1 MIQRLGNK
9 PLLLRVGILMT
20 AVIALALVSI
30 LSSTVLART
39 LEGMAAAINQSGS
52 LRMQSYRIAVALA
65 DESNPAAERARQ
77 AAALAQEFEERLASP
92 RLVDAIPGKTA
103 SEVTR
108 AYAQVTRL
116 WQTEMKAPLA
126 EHIRLLADGA
136 PAASKAVA
144 RSHYL
149 AGVDAFVAEIDALV
163 LVLEQVAERRV
174 AALKAIQA
182 VALVLTVL
190 AVAVTMTLV
199 HRRVIRPLGELLA
212 CADQVRQSD
221 FSGRSRFTGDDE
233 LGRLGAAMNLMA
245 EGLSQSYSALE
256 QRVAEKTQD
265 LARTNR
271 SLDLLYRTTATLS
284 QAPADK
290 GMLHDLLVDIERE
303 LHLGPM
309 SLCLC
314 QGGEGHGALLV
325 STRPITD
332 PSPCAGER
340 CRACRVNGSADEPVP
355 SQTEIAGRRILSFP
369 VGDRDR
375 HFGVLLIDPPDGSE
389 PAPWQQRLL
398 ATLAGHIGTA
408 LNLQQRMREGRRLA
422 LHEERG
428 VIARELHDSLAQS
441 LSYLKIQVTRLTAA
455 LDADDPEAPRQILA
469 ELREGT
475 NSAYRQLR
483 ELLTTFR
490 LKMDDRGLNPAL
502 EATVRELGA
511 RGAVQIRLDNRL
523 PAGLLTA
530 NEEIHVLQIVREA
543 LSNVLR
549 HAHAEHAEVRLY
561 ATDTGLDVEV
571 SDDGRGIA
579 HQADRTHHHG
589 LTIMR
594 ERAVSLGGEIRLE
607 HPPGGG
613 TRVRLSFR
621 PNHGDRPEAMP
632 TVLLGAL

>member
-1 MIQRLGNK
+1 MIERLGNK
-9 PLLLRVGILMT
+9 PLLLRVGVLMS
-20 AVIALALVSI
+20 AVIALALVTI
-30 LSSTVLART
+30 VSSTVLART

-77 AAALAQEFEERLASP
+77 ASALAQEFEERLASP
-92 RLVDAIPGKTA
+92 RLVNAIPGRTA
-103 SEVTR
+103 SDMTR

-136 PAASKAVA
+136 PAATKAEA
-144 RSHYL
+144 RAHYL
-149 AGVDAFVAEIDALV
+149 AGVDAFVTEIDALV
-163 LVLEQVAERRV
+163 HLLEQVAERRV

-199 HRRVIRPLGELLA
+199 QRRVIRPLGELLA

-221 FSGRSRFTGDDE
+221 FSGRTRFTGDDE

-245 EGLSQSYSALE
+245 EELSQSYAALE

-284 QAPADK
+284 QAPADE
-290 GMLHDLLVDIERE
+290 GMLHDLLADIERE
-303 LHLGPM
+303 LRLGPM

-314 QGGEGHGALLV
+314 QGGEGRGALLV
-325 STRPITD
+325 STRPSTD

-340 CRACRVNGSADEPVP
+340 CRACRVSGAADEPVP

-369 VGDRDR
+369 VGARDR
-375 HFGVLLIDPPDGSE
+375 HFGVLLIDPPDDKA
-389 PAPWQQRLL
+389 PAPWQERLL

-455 LDADDPEAPRQILA
+455 LDAEDPEAPRQILA

-549 HAHAEHAEVRLY
+549 HAHAQHAEVQLY
-561 ATDTGLDVEV
+561 PTSTGLAVEV
-571 SDDGRGIA
+571 ADDGRGIA

-594 ERAVSLGGEIRLE
+594 ERAASLGGEIRLE

-621 PNHGDRPEAMP
+621 PNHGNQTEPLP
-632 TVLLGAL
+632 PVLLGAL